1 MNSKKIFFIINLSM
15 VIFLGV
21 GWFLFYHM
29 ILFDDIARMPRA
41 LTLNGT
47 ILGLNVIFAS
57 SLILLL
63 ITYRRRK

>member
-1 MNSKKIFFIINLSM
+1 M